1 MEVERDQTVSSPT
14 VPIVDLSNLDK
25 ELVARAV
32 VKASQEWGV
41 FQVVNHEIPKELIQS
56 LKKVGTHFFEL
67 SSEAEKEAVATPANS
82 KDIQGYVTN
91 SQQDVEDKVDRV
103 DHLFHNLSPPSSIDY
118 RYWPK
123 NPPEYRQV
131 NEEYAR
137 QAKKLAEKILGWLS
151 EGLGL
156 DREAL
161 FNQGFGGGKK
171 AVYTMK
177 INYYPPCRPQANLVL
192 GMQPHTDIHGLTIL
206 VPNEIPGLQV
216 FKDDQWFDVEYN
228 PSIIN
233 ILIGD
238 PIWRMSNG
246 KYKNVLHRTT
256 LNTEKT
262 RMSWV
267 VLLKPPYDM
276 VIEPLMKHT
285 GDGDE
290 APKFKPITYGEHVE
304 RKVRDKLQKRS

>member
-1 MEVERDQTVSSPT
+1 MEVERDQTVPSPT

-91 SQQDVEDKVDRV
+91 SQQDVEDKV
-103 DHLFHNLSPPSSIDY
+103 
-118 RYWPK
+118 
-123 NPPEYRQV
+123 

-161 FNQGFGGGKK
+161 FNQ
-171 AVYTMK
+171 
-177 INYYPPCRPQANLVL
+177 
-192 GMQPHTDIHGLTIL
+192 DIHGLTIL

-216 FKDDQWFDVEYN
+216 FKDDQWFD
-228 PSIIN
+228 
-233 ILIGD
+233 
-238 PIWRMSNG
+238 RMSNG

>member
-1 MEVERDQTVSSPT
+1 MEVERDQTESSPT
-14 VPIVDLSNLDK
+14 IPIVDLSNLDK

-67 SSEAEKEAVATPANS
+67 SSEAEKESVATPENS

-91 SQQDVEDKVDRV
+91 IQKDVEDKVDRV
-103 DHLFHNLSPPSSIDY
+103 DTLFHNLSPPSWVDY

-123 NPPEYRQV
+123 DPPEYRQV
-131 NEEYAR
+131 NEEYAVY
-137 QAKKLAEKILGWLS
+137 AKKLAEKILGWLS

-156 DREAL
+156 EREAL
-161 FNQGFGGGKK
+161 FNKGFGGGDK

-177 INYYPPCRPQANLVL
+177 INYYPPCRQQANLVL
-192 GMQPHTDIHGLTIL
+192 GLHPHTDIHGLTIL

-228 PSIIN
+228 PSAIVFI
-233 ILIGD
+233 IGD
-238 PIWRMSNG
+238 PILRMSNG

-256 LNTEKT
+256 LNKERQGCLGSMAMAT
-262 RMSWV
+262 RLPSLSPSLTGSTYTAGSITF
-267 VLLKPPYDM
+267 VL
-276 VIEPLMKHT
+276 T
-285 GDGDE
+285 
-290 APKFKPITYGEHVE
+290 
-304 RKVRDKLQKRS
+304 KR